1 MNRKGWGRG
10 GAVSM
15 NESVEAGVLYV
26 VATPIGNLAD
36 ISPRALAV
44 LAGVDLIA
52 AEDTR
57 HSGRLLQEYQ
67 ITSKTLALH
76 DHNERDRAPDVVAR
90 LAQGK
95 SVALISDAGT
105 PLISD
110 PGFHLVRLARE
121 QGFKVVPVPG
131 ASAMIAAL
139 SAAGLPSDRFV
150 FEGFLPSK
158 GTARKKRLE
167 AMATETRTLIFYEA
181 PHRLLDTLADMAA
194 VFGADRHVVLARE
207 LTKTFETIK
216 GDAVAVLLEWASADA
231 DQQKGEMV
239 LLVKGVSVDAS
250 EENDI
255 ANNAEAQRVLKI
267 LLEELPLSQA
277 SALTAKIT
285 GGKKKPLYQLGL
297 SLTGQK
303 DDV

>member
-1 MNRKGWGRG
+1 MSNSSSKKVEKQSK
-10 GAVSM
+10 A
-15 NESVEAGVLYV
+15 SVDKGVLYV

-36 ISPRALAV
+36 VSQRALEV
-44 LAGVDLIA
+44 LAAVDIIA

-57 HSGRLLQEYQ
+57 HSGRLLQQYQ
-67 ITSKTLALH
+67 ITSKTMALH
-76 DHNERDRAPDVVAR
+76 DHNERDRAPDVIQR

-110 PGFHLVRLARE
+110 PGFHLVRLAHE

-131 ASAMIAAL
+131 ASAMLAAL

-158 GTARKKRLE
+158 SSARKKRLE
-167 AMATETRTLIFYEA
+167 AMAAESRTLIFYEA
-181 PHRLLDTLADMAA
+181 PHRILDTLTDMVD
-194 VFGADRHVVLARE
+194 VFGADRYVVLARE

-216 GDAVAVLLEWASADA
+216 GDAIGNLLNWVKVDP

-239 LLVKGVSVDAS
+239 LLVKGLDS
-250 EENDI
+250 E
-255 ANNAEAQRVLKI
+255 ANNSNEQEAQRILKI
-267 LLEELPLSQA
+267 LLDELSLSQA
-277 SALTAKIT
+277 SSLAAKIT
-285 GGKKKPLYQLGL
+285 GTRKKPLYQFGL
-297 SLTGQK
+297 SLGESN
-303 DDV
+303 

>member
-1 MNRKGWGRG
+1 MSNSSSKEVEKQRK
-10 GAVSM
+10 A
-15 NESVEAGVLYV
+15 SVDKGVLYV

-36 ISPRALAV
+36 VSQRALEV
-44 LAGVDLIA
+44 LAAVDIIA

-57 HSGRLLQEYQ
+57 HSGRLLQQYQ
-67 ITSKTLALH
+67 ITSKTMALH
-76 DHNERDRAPDVVAR
+76 DHNERDRAPDVIQR

-110 PGFHLVRLARE
+110 PGFHLVRLAHE

-131 ASAMIAAL
+131 ASAMLAAL

-158 GTARKKRLE
+158 SSARKKRLE
-167 AMATETRTLIFYEA
+167 VMVTESRTLIFYEA
-181 PHRLLDTLADMAA
+181 PHRLLDTLTDMVD
-194 VFGADRHVVLARE
+194 VFGADRYIVLARE

-216 GDAVAVLLEWASADA
+216 GDAVGNLLNWVNNDP

-239 LLVKGVSVDAS
+239 LLVKGLES
-250 EENDI
+250 EEN
-255 ANNAEAQRVLKI
+255 NSNEQEAQRILRI
-267 LLEELPLSQA
+267 LLEDLPLSQA
-277 SALTAKIT
+277 SSLAAKIT
-285 GGKKKPLYQLGL
+285 GMRKKPLYKFGL
-297 SLTGQK
+297 SLGESN
-303 DDV
+303 

>member
-1 MNRKGWGRG
+1 MSNSSSKKVEKQRK
-10 GAVSM
+10 A
-15 NESVEAGVLYV
+15 SVDKGVLYV

-36 ISPRALAV
+36 VSQRALEV
-44 LAGVDLIA
+44 LAAVDIIA

-57 HSGRLLQEYQ
+57 HSGRLLQQYQ
-67 ITSKTLALH
+67 ITSKTMALH
-76 DHNERDRAPDVVAR
+76 DHNERDRAPDVIQR

-110 PGFHLVRLARE
+110 PGFHLVRLAHE

-131 ASAMIAAL
+131 ASAMLAAL

-158 GTARKKRLE
+158 SSARKKRLE
-167 AMATETRTLIFYEA
+167 AMAAESRTLIFYEA
-181 PHRLLDTLADMAA
+181 PHRILDTLTDMVD
-194 VFGADRHVVLARE
+194 VFGADRYVVLARE

-216 GDAVAVLLEWASADA
+216 GDAIGNLLNWVKVDP

-239 LLVKGVSVDAS
+239 LLVKGLDS
-250 EENDI
+250 E
-255 ANNAEAQRVLKI
+255 ANNSNEQEAQRILKI
-267 LLEELPLSQA
+267 LLDELSLSQA
-277 SALTAKIT
+277 SSLAAKIT
-285 GGKKKPLYQLGL
+285 GTRKKPLYQFGL
-297 SLTGQK
+297 SLGESN
-303 DDV
+303 